1 VFELEPGGAL
11 SFEAVDEHFSLS
23 FVFKG
28 DFRVSL
34 FLEQG
39 DRGRSREIEGDRR
52 RETRIA
58 CVSLFLEQKVTNP
71 AAPKVAK
78 GPLGLRGSAAPAP
91 PERVGTGIQKDRT
104 GKFHGLRGG
113 MCYQVAV
120 EEDEAAEAAAR
131 ASGGAASSPAARLSA
146 AALASTACMASKL
159 TTAKK
164 LSSAG
169 LPGRSEDGSTR
180 TSALLAAEL
189 QSLSTTD
196 VEERSERYRALREAS
211 DLQDVVF
218 GGGGGMGGGCRR
230 GEGA

>member
-1 VFELEPGGAL
+1 M
-11 SFEAVDEHFSLS
+11 VDEQFSLS

-34 FLEQG
+34 FLEQ
-39 DRGRSREIEGDRR
+39 
-52 RETRIA
+52 
-58 CVSLFLEQKVTNP
+58 KVAP
-71 AAPKVAK
+71 AVPKVAK
-78 GPLGLRGSAAPAP
+78 GPLGLRGSAAPVP
-91 PERVGTGIQKDRT
+91 PERVGNGIQKDRT

-113 MCYQVAV
+113 MCYQVAI

-146 AALASTACMASKL
+146 AGLASTACMASKL

-164 LSSAG
+164 SIAG
-169 LPGRSEDGSTR
+169 LPGRSDDGSTR

-189 QSLSTTD
+189 QSLGTTD

-230 GEGA
+230 GGEGA

>member
-1 VFELEPGGAL
+1 MFELEPGGAL

-189 QSLSTTD
+189 RSLSTTD

-230 GEGA
+230 